1 MNWILWILGALAL
14 LMGIVTSYI
23 LFLARTSDNPLR
35 KIFTYILLAMM
46 NGMLLGPAFYFSGI
60 GNISITDSV
69 ALSAGMMSLEIV
81 YPLILFVRSIE
92 DENINIKISFKL
104 IIFLTILDEFL
115 MSLDF
120 NSFLSSRTIIAQFS
134 SNLPGLFSMTVSSP
148 WFVFPMS
155 LEMALTAIMAI
166 RNEDRRPFIF
176 ILLQSIVM
184 FFTPTIISGN
194 LWVSI
199 SIFASG
205 VIMTVLLI
213 FMFERLYR
221 DSFVKRRFS
230 SYILEILFIYGI
242 MMIGVMVFQY
252 NSMKILVSIAII
264 AEMVVYINAILR
276 KNYFHESGKV
286 YWLADKKWSTMFL
299 VDVFIAEFAMGAT
312 FDFQYYGTSFFINSL
327 GLTPFS
333 GSIFSMI
340 PEFFYNSII
349 FVGGITGS
357 PWFLIMMGFEMGS
370 LVVFKIM
377 KTREL
382 ENKIRLGLMIVAY
395 GIYSILIPSFIVSNS
410 KIYPFLGWSM
420 GIGTA
425 GGLAPALIIPMLL
438 TYVVSGSLS
447 LLFGARQ
454 LCSVFCTAPM
464 MYQGTFYNSMKKF
477 NRTTKTAKYISKGGE
492 RNTIYRIA
500 SLTVYISLA
509 IAALFSFLYHYH
521 YINYD
526 LYGTDP
532 LAFIYIILFDIM
544 WYAVF
549 LTMPYFGNYGCIN
562 TGYCHW
568 GNFNRFVGKHGLFK
582 LKVRDPKQCVTC
594 KTKDCATA
602 CPVGLSS
609 QPGSF
614 ISDGQFKN
622 SRCVG
627 VGDCVEACPYE
638 NIFFYDVRNFLKEKI
653 VKKQD

>member
-92 DENINIKISFKL
+92 DENINITISFKL